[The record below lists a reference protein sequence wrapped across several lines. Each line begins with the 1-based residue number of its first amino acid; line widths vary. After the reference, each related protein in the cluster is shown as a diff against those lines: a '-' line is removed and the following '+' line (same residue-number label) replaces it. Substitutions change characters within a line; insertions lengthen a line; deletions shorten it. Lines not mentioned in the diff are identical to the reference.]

1 MDRRRFLVAAGAGG
15 FALAC
20 PGLALARTAGDSRLV
35 VVILRGALDG
45 LAAVPAVGDPN
56 YRRQRGAL
64 AIDAPGTAG
73 GALALDADFA
83 LHPALTGLHGRYQ
96 QQELLV
102 FHAAATPYRERSHF
116 DGQDWLEAGAAHARD
131 GWLNRSLASLP
142 NAVSGERGIALGSTM
157 PLALRGAAPVT
168 TWAPSRMPDADA
180 DTLNRIGLLYAEDPL
195 LAQRFSEALAAAEIA
210 GTMGG
215 VGPAFG
221 ARAFEQLARAA
232 GRFLAA
238 PEGPRVAVLESG
250 GWDTHANQGASSG
263 ALANRF
269 RALDDGLANLQRE
282 LGSAWDR
289 TAVAIVTEFGR
300 TVHVNGTRGTD
311 HGTATA
317 AILLG
322 GAVNGGKVIT
332 DWPGLADRDLYARR
346 DLMPTTDIRSVFKG
360 LLEEHL
366 RVPQATV
373 EQEVFPGS
381 NSAKPLRNL
390 VNA

>member
-1 MDRRRFLVAAGAGG
+1 MDRRHFLVAAGAGG

-20 PGLALARTAGDSRLV
+20 PGLALARTASDARLV

-83 LHPALTGLHGRYQ
+83 LHPALTGLHARYQ

-142 NAVSGERGIALGSTM
+142 NAVSGEPGIALGTTM

-215 VGPAFG
+215 AGPAFG
-221 ARAFEQLARAA
+221 PRAFEQLAGAA

-250 GWDTHANQGASSG
+250 GWDTHANQGAANG
-263 ALANRF
+263 QLANRLQG
-269 RALDDGLANLQRE
+269 LDRGLQELASA
-282 LGSAWDR
+282 LGSVWAD
-289 TAVAIVTEFGR
+289 TAVLVVTEFGR
-300 TVHVNGTRGTD
+300 TVAVNGTNGTD
-311 HGTATA
+311 HGTASCA
-317 AILLG
+317 FLLG
-322 GAVNGGKVIT
+322 GAVAGGRVVA
-332 DWPGLADRDLYARR
+332 DWPGLAAGDLYQGRDLRPTMDLRR
-346 DLMPTTDIRSVFKG
+346 VFKG
-360 LLEEHL
+360 VLHDHLGVAPARLED
-366 RVPQATV
+366 R
-373 EQEVFPGS
+373 VFPGS
-381 NSAKPLRNL
+381 RAAAPLGNL
-390 VNA
+390 LSS

>member
-1 MDRRRFLVAAGAGG
+1 MDRRQFLAAAGAGG

-20 PGLALARTAGDSRLV
+20 PGLALARTASDARLV

-73 GALALDADFA
+73 GALALDDNFA
-83 LHPALTGLHGRYQ
+83 LHPALTGLHARYQ

-142 NAVSGERGIALGSTM
+142 NALSGERGIALGTTM

-168 TWAPSRMPDADA
+168 TWAPSRMADADE

-195 LAQRFSEALAAAEIA
+195 LAQRFGEALAAAEIA

-215 VGPAFG
+215 AGPAFG
-221 ARAFEQLARAA
+221 KRAFEQLARAA

-238 PEGPRVAVLESG
+238 PVGPRVAVLESG
-250 GWDTHANQGASSG
+250 GWDSHANQGAANG
-263 ALANRF
+263 QLANRLQGLD
-269 RALDDGLANLQRE
+269 RGLQELASALE
-282 LGSAWDR
+282 SAWAD
-289 TAVAIVTEFGR
+289 TAVLVVTEFGR
-300 TVHVNGTRGTD
+300 TVAVNGTNGTD
-311 HGTATA
+311 HGTASCA
-317 AILLG
+317 FLLG
-322 GAVNGGKVIT
+322 GAVAGGRVVA
-332 DWPGLADRDLYARR
+332 DWPGLAGGDLYQGRDLRPTMDLRR
-346 DLMPTTDIRSVFKG
+346 VFKG
-360 LLEEHL
+360 VLHDHLGVAPARLED
-366 RVPQATV
+366 R
-373 EQEVFPGS
+373 VFPGS
-381 NSAKPLRNL
+381 RAAAPLGNL
-390 VNA
+390 LSS

>member
-250 GWDTHANQGASSG
+250 GWDTHANQGAANG
-263 ALANRF
+263 QLANRLQG
-269 RALDDGLANLQRE
+269 LDRGLQELASA
-282 LGSAWDR
+282 LGSVWAD
-289 TAVAIVTEFGR
+289 TAVLVVTEFGR
-300 TVHVNGTRGTD
+300 TVAVNGTNGTD
-311 HGTATA
+311 HGTASCA
-317 AILLG
+317 LLLG
-322 GAVNGGKVIT
+322 GAVAGGRVVA
-332 DWPGLADRDLYARR
+332 DWPGLAAGDLYQGRDLRPTMDLRR
-346 DLMPTTDIRSVFKG
+346 VFKG
-360 LLEEHL
+360 VLHDHLGVAPARLED
-366 RVPQATV
+366 R
-373 EQEVFPGS
+373 VFPGS
-381 NSAKPLRNL
+381 RAAAPLGNL
-390 VNA
+390 LSS